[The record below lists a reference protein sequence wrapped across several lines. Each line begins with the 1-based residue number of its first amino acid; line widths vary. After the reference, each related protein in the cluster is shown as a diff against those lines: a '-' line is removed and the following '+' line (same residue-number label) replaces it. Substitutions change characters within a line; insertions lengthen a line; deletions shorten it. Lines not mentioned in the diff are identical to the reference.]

1 MFCPNCGKETQGRFC
16 NYCGTPLPAETPA
29 PAPAPEPEKPR
40 KTGKKILT
48 IALIVLLVAAL
59 GVGGFSFLRQRHIVK
74 VRQLTSASVDYIIGS
89 QKEKPIRLE
98 RWDPMQE
105 KYVTQY
111 EYSYDKDGCI
121 LKQTQIL
128 GVDEDNPK
136 NRRVEEY
143 KYHYSDEGKLDSC
156 TITRYTVYEG
166 EKNVEGNLKLQYAYD
181 SDLHLKSVK
190 SFYEG
195 DHTMTTKYYYDDG
208 FLDRT
213 EQIGA
218 EEYPGIPTTEMSF
231 YYDDDRIDE
240 IQYVQSRGGEELGRY
255 TNRYVCDD
263 DRIEGIKGD
272 EEIKLAARY
281 VYDD

>member
-59 GVGGFSFLRQRHIVK
+59 GVGGFFFLRQRKIVK
-74 VRQLTSASVDYIIGS
+74 TRQLTSASVDYIIGS
-89 QKEKPIRLE
+89 QKDKPIRLE
-98 RWDPMQE
+98 KWDPIQE

-111 EYSYDKDGCI
+111 EYSYDKDGCL
-121 LKQTQIL
+121 LKQTLFIS
-128 GVDEDNPK
+128 VDEDNPK
-136 NRRVEEY
+136 NRRFRED
-143 KYHYSDEGKLDSC
+143 KYHYNDKGEMDSC
-156 TITRYTVYEG
+156 IRTAYTVYEG
-166 EKNVEGNLKLQYAYD
+166 EKMVENTWKMQYSYD
-181 SDLHLKSVK
+181 SKLRLKSTK
-190 SFYEG
+190 TYHEGELTLTTKFFYE
-195 DHTMTTKYYYDDG
+195 DG
-208 FLDRT
+208 QLDRT

-218 EEYPGIPTTEMSF
+218 EGTRITTTDMAF
-231 YYDDDRIDE
+231 TYDDDQLYSIE
-240 IQYVQSRGGEELGRY
+240 YVMVRDGEEMSRY

-263 DRIEGIKGD
+263 DRIEGVKGD